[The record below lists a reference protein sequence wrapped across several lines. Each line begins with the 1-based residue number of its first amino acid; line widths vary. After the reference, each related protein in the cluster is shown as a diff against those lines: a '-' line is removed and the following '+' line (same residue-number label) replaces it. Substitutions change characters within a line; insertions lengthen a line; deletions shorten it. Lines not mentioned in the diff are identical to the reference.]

1 MFDANEI
8 FSSVDLMNLSNLQR
22 QNVSTL
28 AFSGNFDVKKIS
40 LDNFTWNGYIK
51 FIFSTQVGL

>member
-1 MFDANEI
+1 MKNMFDANEI

-28 AFSGNFDVKKIS
+28 ASQVILMLKKYLWIIS
-40 LDNFTWNGYIK
+40 PGMAT
-51 FIFSTQVGL
+51 